1 MKKIYLV
8 TVAHNWFI
16 KINLKNIMRLFKPKR
31 IIFDLKRVFPSKF
44 SNLKL

>member
-8 TVAHNWFI
+8 TVAHDCFI
-16 KINLKNIMRLFKPKR
+16 NIDLKNITRLCKPKR
-31 IIFDLKRVFPSKF
+31 IIFDLKRVLPSKF

>member
-8 TVAHNWFI
+8 TVAHDCFI
-16 KINLKNIMRLFKPKR
+16 KIDLKNIMRLCKSKR